1 MQLILY
7 MSATGLFYKDNN
19 FYRKYIII
27 VFKPLCYLVQLSA
40 TSVTSAIFWVWLP
53 SYGIL

>member
-27 VFKPLCYLVQLSA
+27 VFTIVR
-40 TSVTSAIFWVWLP
+40 
-53 SYGIL
+53 

>member
-27 VFKPLCYLVQLSA
+27 VFKPHGSF
-40 TSVTSAIFWVWLP
+40 I
-53 SYGIL
+53 